1 MATINFY
8 LKDADK
14 KNMHPVILVYQDK
27 GEKVKHATKLK
38 VRKEEWKNQR
48 VFTTDKTRLKE
59 VKQINAILED
69 LKNEFEEIE
78 RQALFNR
85 VELTPAEV
93 LAIYKEK
100 HAPVVPTTTGAK
112 TNPFKAL
119 YKQFIESNKA
129 TKSKATIN
137 SYGDT
142 LAKLELFEAMKG
154 EKVWLERIDQAF
166 YQRFLNFLI
175 LDMQYLN
182 NTVGKHIK
190 TLKVFINYLSD
201 NNLLPN
207 PIEVRKFKVLREEPD
222 VIHLTEEE
230 LLAIYHCKNLTQEQ
244 EWAKDNFCFSC
255 FTGLRYSDNIKVDR
269 SHIKDNM
276 IEIRTTKTKKAI
288 FIPLNPFAKEII
300 KKYDNPN
307 SNRPLPPVMH
317 NVTANALLKEIAKAA
332 GLNEQVRLERFS
344 GSRRIV
350 EYKTKWQLVC
360 THTARRTFITLSI
373 EKGMQ
378 SEVIMDVTG
387 ISSHKIFKRY
397 LNITNKTRFVQM
409 HDAWGTLGAKLTG

>member
-154 EKVWLERIDQAF
+154 GESLA
-166 YQRFLNFLI
+166 
-175 LDMQYLN
+175 
-182 NTVGKHIK
+182 GKDRPS
-190 TLKVFINYLSD
+190 LLPAVSQLSD
-201 NNLLPN
+201 NG
-207 PIEVRKFKVLREEPD
+207 
-222 VIHLTEEE
+222 H
-230 LLAIYHCKNLTQEQ
+230 AIPKQYGGQ
-244 EWAKDNFCFSC
+244 A
-255 FTGLRYSDNIKVDR
+255 Y
-269 SHIKDNM
+269 
-276 IEIRTTKTKKAI
+276 
-288 FIPLNPFAKEII
+288 
-300 KKYDNPN
+300 
-307 SNRPLPPVMH
+307 
-317 NVTANALLKEIAKAA
+317 
-332 GLNEQVRLERFS
+332 
-344 GSRRIV
+344 
-350 EYKTKWQLVC
+350 
-360 THTARRTFITLSI
+360 
-373 EKGMQ
+373 
-378 SEVIMDVTG
+378 
-387 ISSHKIFKRY
+387 
-397 LNITNKTRFVQM
+397 
-409 HDAWGTLGAKLTG
+409 